1 MFEQIESRD
10 LTLDDVPTGDAE
22 WYRITEFALTFDGY
36 AHWGSFDKSA
46 EIGNRGAE
54 EFADN
59 EVLPDS
65 LKELRTCLFFE
76 QRRYHHLGR
85 PPSEQAMRYIRAL
98 VEGIRRKVQAG
109 EID

>member
-36 AHWGSFDKSA
+36 GQGGSFDECA
-46 EIGNRGAE
+46 EVGNRWAE

-59 EVLPDS
+59 GTLPDS
-65 LKELRTCLFFE
+65 LKLLRTCLFFE
-76 QRRYHHLGR
+76 QRRHHHFGR

-98 VEGIRRKVQAG
+98 IEEIRGKLQAG
-109 EID
+109 ETD